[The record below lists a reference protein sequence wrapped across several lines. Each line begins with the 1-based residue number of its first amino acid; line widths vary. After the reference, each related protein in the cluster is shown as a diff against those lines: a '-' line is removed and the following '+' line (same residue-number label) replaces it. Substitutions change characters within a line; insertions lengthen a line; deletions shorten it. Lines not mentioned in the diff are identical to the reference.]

1 MLQVV
6 PENVDIIINAHKATI
21 VAEHVLL
28 RSLTVLYLRV
38 CVCCSVCCSV
48 CCTEHVLL
56 RSLTVLYLRL
66 MRNQCMYLHV
76 YNARVSVCVC
86 VKIRVCACVFMCMYM
101 MHAYDM
107 AH

>member
-1 MLQVV
+1 MKKAGHVETHEGVMTHSYISMLQVV

-28 RSLTVLYLRV
+28 RSLTVLYLR
-38 CVCCSVCCSV
+38 
-48 CCTEHVLL
+48 
-56 RSLTVLYLRL
+56 L

-76 YNARVSVCVC
+76 YNARVSVCAC
-86 VKIRVCACVFMCMYM
+86 VKIRVCACVFMFMYM

>member
-28 RSLTVLYLRV
+28 RSLTVLYLP
-38 CVCCSVCCSV
+38 
-48 CCTEHVLL
+48 
-56 RSLTVLYLRL
+56 L
-66 MRNQCMYLHV
+66 MRNQCMYLHIH
-76 YNARVSVCVC
+76 NERVSVYVC
-86 VKIRVCACVFMCMYM
+86 VKIHVYVRVFMCMYM

-107 AH
+107 AHS